1 MHFFL
6 TLKQISVIIIL
17 ILLQVSYNYLFHYP
31 NLLFPTSLVDATNK
45 DVDVLLLLSNKAY
58 YIA

>member
-1 MHFFL
+1 M
-6 TLKQISVIIIL
+6 S
-17 ILLQVSYNYLFHYP
+17 LQVSYNYLFIIP
-31 NLLFPTSLVDATNK
+31 IFPTSLVDATNK